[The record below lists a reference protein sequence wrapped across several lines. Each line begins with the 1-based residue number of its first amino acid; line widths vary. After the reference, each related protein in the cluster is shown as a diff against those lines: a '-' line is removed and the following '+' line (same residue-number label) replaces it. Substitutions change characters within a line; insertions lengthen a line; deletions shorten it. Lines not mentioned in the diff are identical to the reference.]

1 MHQRVYC
8 VPPTVKDVIKTMSI
22 NQDSP
27 LFTMDEAAN
36 YLRIG
41 RSSLYRLIKSGHIA
55 TVKMLPRKQLIEQK
69 VLDQFVSNPSL
80 KNQEWNHNGK

>member
-1 MHQRVYC
+1 M
-8 VPPTVKDVIKTMSI
+8 TI
-22 NQDSP
+22 NYESP
-27 LFTMDEAAN
+27 LFTIKEAAN

-55 TVKMLPRKQLIEQK
+55 TVQLLPRKQVIEQK

-80 KNQEWNHNGK
+80 KTQEWNKDVK